1 MIVYPNFFF
10 FFSCQT
16 LRRFRSS
23 SLLEARLY
31 QLRRD
36 SLKKGAKDIKTILA
50 FLKTQ
55 QEDVTTA
62 SPPPPAAS
70 PVSSTSSVASAS
82 TFTPVA
88 AVTGNSLPASS
99 AKPDEYPVKKVLDLL
114 GDVDLLV
121 GPFDHWNQSVDL
133 LNHNGT
139 VPFSSS
145 APLFPWFTLRLL
157 VKIFL

>member
-1 MIVYPNFFF
+1 VTILAIVYPHFLLLLLSQNL
-10 FFSCQT
+10 CR
-16 LRRFRSS
+16 LRSS

-36 SLKKGAKDIKTILA
+36 SIKKGARDLKAILA

-55 QEDVTTA
+55 QEDVTT

-70 PVSSTSSVASAS
+70 PISSTSSVASAS

-88 AVTGNSLPASS
+88 NSLPASS
-99 AKPDEYPVKKVLDLL
+99 AKPDEYPTKKVVDLL

-121 GPFDHWNQSVDL
+121 GPLDHWNHSVEL
-133 LNHNGT
+133 LGRNGT
-139 VPFSSS
+139 IPLPSSP
-145 APLFPWFTLRLL
+145 PLFPWFSTLFVCNIL
-157 VKIFL
+157 